1 MLSPLVVR
9 DMLRALRAALSAWPG
24 PPGSPARLEL
34 SMRISKTELPSPAMN
49 TTLPDAAHIPGS
61 WSPAQPIQSQVKNA
75 ILGHYIESAWPSGA
89 SYAASSM

>member
-9 DMLRALRAALSAWPG
+9 DMLRALRAALSARPG

-34 SMRISKTELPSPAMN
+34 SMRISKAELPSPAMN
-49 TTLPDAAHIPGS
+49 TTLPDAAHDLGS
-61 WSPAQPIQSQVKNA
+61 WSPAQPIWSQVKYA
-75 ILGHYIESAWPSGA
+75 ILGHYIESAWLSGA